1 MAKITKLEAGG
12 RQLDS
17 AIRMF
22 FANEDILAVHTLSRA
37 AFRILYD
44 ITKEGEAKVA
54 LDAHIKKVGVDR
66 FNEETNFL
74 KHADRD
80 PDGEIDDNF
89 HLFTEAG
96 IGMAAGL
103 YVHHTKKLTSEMRG
117 FHIWGAMMRPKFFDV
132 PDGLKKLA
140 DDWRANSATDPDKIT
155 EQKAARDFGA
165 ALVHW
170 IKLRDAPKGTQWKPT

>member
-1 MAKITKLEAGG
+1 MKASVETCVASLTTTRGGPVAKITKVEAGG

-22 FANEDILAVHTLSRA
+22 FGNEDILAVHTVSRA

-44 ITKEGEAKVA
+44 ITKEGEAKLA
-54 LDAHIKKVGVDR
+54 LDAHIKKVGADR

-89 HLFTEAG
+89 HQFTEAG
-96 IGMAAGL
+96 MGMAAGL
-103 YVHHTKKLTSEMRG
+103 Y
-117 FHIWGAMMRPKFFDV
+117 
-132 PDGLKKLA
+132 
-140 DDWRANSATDPDKIT
+140 
-155 EQKAARDFGA
+155 
-165 ALVHW
+165 
-170 IKLRDAPKGTQWKPT
+170 

>member
-1 MAKITKLEAGG
+1 MAKITKLEAAG

-22 FANEDILAVHTLSRA
+22 FSNEDILAVHTVARA

-80 PDGEIDDNF
+80 PDSEIDDNF
-89 HLFTEAG
+89 YLFTEAG
-96 IGMAAGL
+96 IGMAISL
-103 YVHHTKKLTSEMRG
+103 
-117 FHIWGAMMRPKFFDV
+117 
-132 PDGLKKLA
+132 
-140 DDWRANSATDPDKIT
+140 
-155 EQKAARDFGA
+155 
-165 ALVHW
+165 
-170 IKLRDAPKGTQWKPT
+170 